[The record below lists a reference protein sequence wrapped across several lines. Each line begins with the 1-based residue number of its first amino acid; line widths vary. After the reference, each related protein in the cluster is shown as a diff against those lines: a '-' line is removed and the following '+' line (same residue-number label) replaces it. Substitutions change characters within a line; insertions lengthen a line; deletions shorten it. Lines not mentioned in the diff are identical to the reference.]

1 MYLCYVCLTGYL
13 QRQLGANLDVDVSYE
28 WLTFFMEDDQ
38 ELAEIARKYKCG
50 EMLTGELKKI
60 LIGIL
65 QVGRVCNAIV
75 LMDHGLIRVCVL
87 RKWWLSISVLGT
99 ASRTTWC
106 GSS

>member
-1 MYLCYVCLTGYL
+1 MYLAFTHSMFIFQILLKYLYLCYVCLTGYL
-13 QRQLGANLDVDVSYE
+13 QRQLGANLDVAVSYE

-65 QVGRVCNAIV
+65 QVSGC
-75 LMDHGLIRVCVL
+75 MGGLQC
-87 RKWWLSISVLGT
+87 T
-99 ASRTTWC
+99 CYYDWC
-106 GSS
+106 MCA